1 MASGM
6 IYTVVVLVSQIFF
19 LCRGETF
26 RSILLRIEEIC
37 GLIPEHAHI
46 MALTAT
52 ATERLR
58 KDASR
63 LIGLRNEVVVAISPC
78 KDNIMYVVVESD
90 GIEKIFE
97 PLATK
102 LLQKQASYPRTLIYC
117 RSFADCSNVYSF
129 FKTYLQKNT
138 AGTTLPDI
146 PGFRLVDMYMSCTDP
161 EVKEKIGQ
169 LFVIDSPL
177 RVVIAT
183 TAFGL
188 GIDCPDVRHVI
199 SFGFPSDIESDDQE
213 TGRAGRDSF
222 PALATLITKKN

>member
-1 MASGM
+1 M
-6 IYTVVVLVSQIFF
+6 F
-19 LCRGETF
+19 
-26 RSILLRIEEIC
+26 
-37 GLIPEHAHI
+37 
-46 MALTAT
+46 
-52 ATERLR
+52 
-58 KDASR
+58 
-63 LIGLRNEVVVAISPC
+63 
-78 KDNIMYVVVESD
+78 
-90 GIEKIFE
+90 
-97 PLATK
+97 
-102 LLQKQASYPRTLIYC
+102 
-117 RSFADCSNVYSF
+117 SF

-146 PGFRLVDMYMSCTDP
+146 PGFRLVDMHMSCTDP

-213 TGRAGRDSF
+213 TGRAGRDSVVF
-222 PALATLITKKN
+222 LLLHCRCVTQQYLRFKRSIVKVHKSGYIYSSDNEYKTKQEITRNH

>member
-1 MASGM
+1 M
-6 IYTVVVLVSQIFF
+6 F
-19 LCRGETF
+19 
-26 RSILLRIEEIC
+26 
-37 GLIPEHAHI
+37 IP
-46 MALTAT
+46 
-52 ATERLR
+52 
-58 KDASR
+58 
-63 LIGLRNEVVVAISPC
+63 
-78 KDNIMYVVVESD
+78 
-90 GIEKIFE
+90 
-97 PLATK
+97 
-102 LLQKQASYPRTLIYC
+102 
-117 RSFADCSNVYSF
+117 F

-161 EVKEKIGQ
+161 EVEKIGQ

-213 TGRAGRDSF
+213 TGRAGQDSF
-222 PALATLITKKN
+222 YALATLITKKISSRFL

>member
-1 MASGM
+1 
-6 IYTVVVLVSQIFF
+6 
-19 LCRGETF
+19 
-26 RSILLRIEEIC
+26 
-37 GLIPEHAHI
+37 
-46 MALTAT
+46 
-52 ATERLR
+52 
-58 KDASR
+58 
-63 LIGLRNEVVVAISPC
+63 
-78 KDNIMYVVVESD
+78 MYVVVESD

-117 RSFADCSNVYSF
+117 SSFADCSNVYSF

-138 AGTTLPDI
+138 AGTTMPDI

-188 GIDCPDVRHVI
+188 GIDCPHVRHVI

-222 PALATLITKKN
+222 PALAILITKKLVVDFYNKQ